1 MTLSQQ
7 PLRYKQVHFTAE
19 EKKAFNRISRVVFA
33 HNKIKVVHYRPLWTR
48 SLQLRSYRDFY
59 FF

>member
-7 PLRYKQVHFTAE
+7 QVHSTAE
-19 EKKAFNRISRVVFA
+19 EKIAFNCISRVMFA

-48 SLQLRSYRDFY
+48 SLKLRSYGDFY